1 MFLLNLNVVFSSSLF
16 LFLFFP
22 LFLIG
27 YVLLPKKLKNTWIL
41 ISSLAFYYWGAPLF
55 IYLLVAATII
65 DFFLIKEIH
74 QSETRSRKKLFLIAS
89 LALNLGLLAYFKYA
103 NFFIENVN
111 TALGTIGFTE
121 IGWTKIALPIGIS
134 FYTFETLTYAI
145 DVYRGIHA
153 PLKRIHHYLLYIVC
167 FPKLIAGPIVRF
179 NVIADQIP
187 NRNET
192 IDNQIFGFYRFAIG
206 LSKKVLIANTLGAF
220 ASETMNLPYNQLDT
234 SMAWL
239 GILAY
244 TFQIYFDFSGYSD
257 MAIGIGKIMG
267 FSFSENFDNPYNS
280 RSITEFWRRWHMTLG
295 TWMKNYLYIPLGG
308 NQVSSK
314 NRLYFNLILVF
325 LLSGLWHGASWNF
338 VIWGAFHGVFLI
350 LDRIFLAKVLEA
362 IGTIPSVL
370 FTFLVV
376 MIGWVFFSLE
386 NFSDAIHY
394 IKVLFSFNF
403 HLSEIPIG
411 KEFVVTLIIAGIFSF
426 IGLTKFGIK
435 VQTLIYKEFDYSARK
450 AFAALFVAVVLYG
463 ISASYITSTGFNPF
477 IYFRF

>member
-1 MFLLNLNVVFSSSLF
+1 VVFSSSF
-16 LFLFFP
+16 FLFFFFP
-22 LFLIG
+22 AFLVG
-27 YVLLPKKLKNTWIL
+27 YILLPKQFKNSWIL

-55 IYLLVAATII
+55 IYLLVSATII
-65 DFFLIKEIH
+65 DFFLINEIYK
-74 QSETRSRKKLFLIAS
+74 SKTVTRKKLFLVCS
-89 LALNLGLLAYFKYA
+89 LTLNLGLLAYFKYA

-111 TALGTIGFTE
+111 SALGTIGINE
-121 IGWTKIALPIGIS
+121 VSWIKIALPIGIS

-153 PLKRIHHYLLYIVC
+153 PLKRIHHYLLYILC

-187 NRNET
+187 NREET
-192 IDNQIFGFYRFAIG
+192 TDNQIFGFYRFSIG
-206 LSKKVLIANTLGAF
+206 LAKKVLIANALGEF
-220 ASETMNLPYNQLDT
+220 ATTTMNLPFNQLDT
-234 SMAWL
+234 FTAWL

-308 NQVSSK
+308 NQVRSK
-314 NRLYFNLILVF
+314 SRLYFNLILVF

-338 VIWGAFHGVFLI
+338 IIWGAFHGFFLI
-350 LDRIFLAKVLEA
+350 LDRMFLAKVLKA
-362 IGTIPSVL
+362 IGTIPSVI
-370 FTFLVV
+370 FTFIVV

-386 NFSDAIHY
+386 NFSHAINY
-394 IKVLFSFNF
+394 IKILFSFEFN
-403 HLSEIPIG
+403 LPKTLIS
-411 KEFVVTLIIAGIFSF
+411 KEFVVTLIFAAFISF
-426 IGLTKFGIK
+426 IGLTRIGKQI
-435 VQTLIYKEFDYSARK
+435 QTTIYKEWNYSVSQALLVLFS
-450 AFAALFVAVVLYG
+450 AFILFG
-463 ISASYITSTGFNPF
+463 ISASYITATGFNPF

>member
-1 MFLLNLNVVFSSSLF
+1 MS
-16 LFLFFP
+16 
-22 LFLIG
+22 
-27 YVLLPKKLKNTWIL
+27 LPKNLKNTWIL
-41 ISSLAFYYWGAPLF
+41 VCSLFFYYWGAPLF
-55 IYLLVAATII
+55 IYLLVSATII
-65 DFFLIKEIH
+65 DFFLINEIYK
-74 QSETRSRKKLFLIAS
+74 SKNEKRKKFFLVAS
-89 LALNLGLLAYFKYA
+89 LMLNLGLLAYFKYA
-103 NFFIENVN
+103 NFFVSNVN
-111 TALGTIGFTE
+111 FALESIGFTE
-121 IGWTKIALPIGIS
+121 VSWIKIALPIGIS

-145 DVYRGIHA
+145 DVYRGVHA

-187 NRNET
+187 NRGET
-192 IDNQIFGFYRFAIG
+192 TDNQIFGFYRFSIG
-206 LSKKVLIANTLGAF
+206 LAKKVLIANTLGAL
-220 ASETMNLPYNQLDT
+220 ASHTMNLPLNQLDT
-234 SMAWL
+234 ATAWL

-314 NRLYFNLILVF
+314 FQLYFNLILVF

-338 VIWGAFHGVFLI
+338 VIWGAFHGFFLI
-350 LDRIFLAKVLEA
+350 LDRMFLGKLLDA

-370 FTFLVV
+370 FTFLIV

-386 NFSDAIHY
+386 NFSDAINY
-394 IKVLFSFNF
+394 IKTLFSFDLKASNVVI
-403 HLSEIPIG
+403 S
-411 KEFVVTLIIAGIFSF
+411 KEFVFTLVFAAILSF
-426 IGLTKFGIK
+426 VGLNRIGKQLQGF
-435 VQTLIYKEFDYSARK
+435 IYKEFKYTIFQ
-450 AFAALFVAVVLYG
+450 AFAALMVAIVLYG
-463 ISASYITSTGFNPF
+463 ISASYITATGFNPF

>member
-1 MFLLNLNVVFSSSLF
+1 
-16 LFLFFP
+16 
-22 LFLIG
+22 
-27 YVLLPKKLKNTWIL
+27 
-41 ISSLAFYYWGAPLF
+41 
-55 IYLLVAATII
+55 
-65 DFFLIKEIH
+65 
-74 QSETRSRKKLFLIAS
+74 
-89 LALNLGLLAYFKYA
+89 
-103 NFFIENVN
+103 
-111 TALGTIGFTE
+111 
-121 IGWTKIALPIGIS
+121 
-134 FYTFETLTYAI
+134 
-145 DVYRGIHA
+145 
-153 PLKRIHHYLLYIVC
+153 
-167 FPKLIAGPIVRF
+167 LIAGPIVRF
-179 NVIADQIP
+179 NIIADQIP

-206 LSKKVLIANTLGAF
+206 LAKKVLIANTLGAF
-220 ASETMNLPYNQLDT
+220 ASETMSLPHNELDT

-338 VIWGAFHGVFLI
+338 VIWGAFHGLFLI

-411 KEFVVTLIIAGIFSF
+411 KEFVVTLLIAGIFSF
-426 IGLTKFGIK
+426 TGLTKFGIK
-435 VQTLIYKEFDYSARK
+435 VQKLIYKEFDYSART
-450 AFAALFVAVVLYG
+450 AFAVLFVAVVLYG